1 MSETKKKSAGLLLFG
16 TPLLVAIG
24 AVISFGANL
33 MSFQQMVCS
42 IDIAQP
48 GISDACGA
56 MGFGGKP
63 SKTERLAWANRE
75 TGSCEALRRHIDLFP
90 EGAFRD
96 DAADMLAAMRTE
108 ATEVWEPTEKRLVLF
123 LPGDGTAYTAEAD
136 ARAAA
141 LSRAEAKA
149 AQMCKSFAATASYRL
164 ASSSASAA
172 DWSCESS
179 AGGISCAF
187 DGEAVCDLS
196 IRRVEEREICGPAS
210 AA

>member
-1 MSETKKKSAGLLLFG
+1 MSETKKKSGGLLLFG
-16 TPLLVAIG
+16 TPLVVAIG
-24 AVISFGANL
+24 AVFSFSANL
-33 MSFQQMVCS
+33 MSFQDTICS
-42 IDIAQP
+42 IGIAQP

-63 SKTERLAWANRE
+63 SKTERLAWSNRE
-75 TGSCEALRRHIDLFP
+75 AGSCEALRRHIDLFP

-96 DAADMLAAMRTE
+96 QAADMLAAMRTE

-123 LPGDGTAYTAEAD
+123 LPGDGTAFAGEAD

-164 ASSSASAA
+164 SASSASAA
-172 DWSCESS
+172 DWTCDSS

-187 DGEAVCDLS
+187 DGEAVCDLN
-196 IRRVEEREICGPAS
+196 IRRVEEKEVCSSAGPA
-210 AA
+210 

>member
-1 MSETKKKSAGLLLFG
+1 MSESKKKSGGLILFG
-16 TPLLVAIG
+16 APLLVAIG
-24 AVISFGANL
+24 TAISFGANV
-33 MSFQQMVCS
+33 MSFQNMVCS

-75 TGSCEALRRHIDLFP
+75 TASCEALRRHIDLFP

-123 LPGDGTAYTAEAD
+123 LAGDGKSYPGEAD

-141 LSRAEAKA
+141 MSQAEAKA
-149 AQMCKSFAATASYRL
+149 AQMCKSFAATASYRFT
-164 ASSSASAA
+164 AASAA
-172 DWSCESS
+172 ATDWPCEATGSGYACS
-179 AGGISCAF
+179 F

-196 IRRVEEREICGPAS
+196 VRHVQETEVCGPA
-210 AA
+210 